1 MYLSRLKVQNFRK
14 LQTLDL
20 EFNPGLNLLVGEND
34 SGKSSIIDAIKFVTG
49 TQSNDWNKISNEDFY
64 FDGTNRATDIRIEC
78 TFSSLDEN
86 EVAAFLE
93 WASVRDKTFYL
104 KLTLIAKR
112 KILDNA
118 LTEVSVDIRAGEDEE
133 SGSLNG
139 EAKNKLKATYLKA
152 LRDAEYELAPRKG
165 SRLSQILGAYEIFH
179 QKAGV
184 EHPLVGVMNKA
195 NSDIG
200 DYFDSGEGKIVSQT
214 INETYLKQ
222 ISLTNN
228 MVSSKFGIAK
238 NDLGRILEKLELQ
251 GISSSN
257 ESNLGLGSN
266 NLLFIATEML
276 LLQKSANYVGLKLSL
291 IEEIEAHIHPQAQ
304 INLIN
309 FLDKHSASMGFQN
322 IVSTHSN
329 SIASKVNLNNL
340 ILCKGGKAFPLKHTL
355 TKLDSGDYQFLER
368 FIDDTKANLFFAC
381 GLIIVE
387 GDAENLLIPAF
398 AQYIGLPLH
407 KYGISIVNVG
417 STALLRYSRIFQ
429 RADEQRMGVKVACI
443 TDRDI
448 PPKEAGDY
456 TYEVKRRKTGEI
468 EQESLLSDSRKTEDQ
483 YAKEEIQ
490 EIISQKIAS
499 YKGGD
504 IEVFISGTWTLEYEL
519 ALSCLRYLLYRSIL
533 IAKHIKNNSAIFSL
547 EDYKRIYVQS
557 NTDFKEWQNGG
568 KSDVQIAV
576 EIYSILERDIVSK
589 AVVAQILSKL
599 LLRSKIKHTTIL
611 TDPNLQYLVNAI
623 KHAANV

>member
-1 MYLSRLKVQNFRK
+1 MYLSHLKVQNFRK

-20 EFNPGLNLLVGEND
+20 EFNSGLNLLVGEND

-93 WASVRDKTFYL
+93 WASVKDKTFYL

-139 EAKNKLKATYLKA
+139 EARNRLKATYLKA

-165 SRLSQILGAYEIFH
+165 SRLSQILGAYEIFQ
-179 QKAGV
+179 QKTGV

-276 LLQKSANYVGLKLSL
+276 LLQKSASYVGLKLSL

-309 FLDKHSASMGFQN
+309 FLDKHSAAMGFQN

-340 ILCKGGKAFPLKHTL
+340 IICKDGKAFPLKHTL

-429 RADEQRMGVKVACI
+429 RADEQRIGIKVACI

-456 TYEVKRRKTGEI
+456 TYEVKRRKTGEV

-490 EIISQKIAS
+490 EIISKKIAS

-504 IEVFISGTWTLEYEL
+504 VEVFISGTWTLEYEL

-533 IAKHIKNNSAIFSL
+533 IAKHIKSNSAIFSL

-557 NTDFKEWQNGG
+557 NTDFKEWQNEG

-576 EIYSILERDIVSK
+576 EIYSILEREIVSK

-599 LLRSKIKHTTIL
+599 LLRSKIRQTTIL